1 MRQLL
6 LAIAILIASAGISK
20 PPAEANPSTL
30 VEWLEQRQNGEYN
43 DRSVRIEPAAYVKSG
58 NTIIAYADNYIGYT
72 ESKNRR
78 ELTRKLKIDPVETPW
93 CAGFVNYVLDTTG
106 FKSTGSYE
114 AASYNNYGKKVTTPV
129 KGDIVLVRRKGGSGR
144 HVGFFHSFITEDR
157 VKYVVVLGG
166 NQDGS
171 VSLKRY
177 PASAVTGYRRPVN

>member
-6 LAIAILIASAGISK
+6 LALAILVASAGISQ

-30 VEWLEQRQNGEYN
+30 KEWWEQRHYGEYN
-43 DRSVRIEPAAYVKSG
+43 DRSFRIEPAAYVKSG

-72 ESKNRR
+72 ERKNRK
-78 ELTRKLKIDPVETPW
+78 ELTQKLKIDPVSTPW
-93 CAGFVNYVLDTTG
+93 CAGFVNYVLETTG
-106 FKSTGSYE
+106 FRSTGSYT
-114 AASYNNYGKKVTTPV
+114 AASYSNYGKKVSTPI

-144 HVGFFHSFITEDR
+144 HVGFFHSFTTEEG

-171 VSLKRY
+171 VSLKKY
-177 PASAVTGYRRPVN
+177 PVRAVTGYRRPVN